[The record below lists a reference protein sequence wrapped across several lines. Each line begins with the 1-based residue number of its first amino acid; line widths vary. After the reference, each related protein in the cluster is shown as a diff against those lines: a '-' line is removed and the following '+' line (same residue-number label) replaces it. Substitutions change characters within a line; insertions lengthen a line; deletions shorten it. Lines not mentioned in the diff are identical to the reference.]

1 MRTEDII
8 LDFFLVRGLK
18 KEDGRS
24 WSSNREALGERKGTS
39 EASSVM
45 KPEVR
50 GSSHQGQP
58 HGYAT
63 CAVKQASLST

>member
-8 LDFFLVRGLK
+8 LDFFLFRGLK

-24 WSSNREALGERKGTS
+24 RSSNREALGERKGTS
-39 EASSVM
+39 GASNVI

-50 GSSHQGQP
+50 ESFHQGQLY
-58 HGYAT
+58 GYVM
-63 CAVKQASLST
+63 CAVMQASLST